1 MRMTGESVA
10 FCPGHISGYF
20 KRIMGQDAATTGS
33 CGAGIVISEGVYARV
48 EPSNHTSICICRRES
63 AGELALISHESP
75 PIAYAMKMLSLNA
88 TVTTECSLPIGAG
101 FGLSAAA
108 ILATLTALD
117 NLFNLGMGEDRIA
130 RAAHESEIVH
140 RTGLGD
146 VAACRGGGLVV
157 RTNAGIAAPVR
168 RYLGLIE
175 PVYAVS
181 FGPIHTPDVL
191 GSKEQ
196 MDKVTAAFPEKVPQ
210 TIGEFFSLS
219 KNFAQSSG
227 LLTPEVS
234 EVLTLCENA
243 GVPASMTMLGNGV
256 FAYGMRAKDVLSG
269 FGTLYEMHVA
279 QKGARIIEGSS

>member
-1 MRMTGESVA
+1 MMKRTVAA

-20 KRIMGQDAATTGS
+20 KRVMGQDAATTGS
-33 CGAGIVISEGVYARV
+33 CGAGIVISEGVQARV
-48 EPSNHTSICICRRES
+48 EPSKHTTIRVCRRDRF
-63 AGELALISHESP
+63 GKRTVISRTSP
-75 PIAYAMKMLSLNA
+75 PVTYAMDQLSLNA
-88 TVTTECSLPIGAG
+88 TVTTECTLPIGAG

-117 NLFNLGMGEDRIA
+117 NLYDLGIGEDRIA

-146 VAACRGGGLVV
+146 VAACRSGGLVV
-157 RTNAGIAAPVR
+157 RTTAGIAAPVQ
-168 RYLGLIE
+168 RYRDLLE

-196 MDKVTAAFPEKVPQ
+196 MDMVTAAFPKDVPQ

-219 KNFAQSSG
+219 KKFTEQSG
-227 LLTPEVS
+227 LLTPDVS
-234 EVLTLCENA
+234 KVLAGCGIS

-256 FAYGMRAKDVLSG
+256 FAYGAKAKNVFAG
-269 FGTLYEMHVA
+269 FGTTYEMHIA
-279 QKGARIIEGSS
+279 QEGPRIIEGIS

>member
-1 MRMTGESVA
+1 MMKRAVTA

-20 KRIMGQDAATTGS
+20 KRVMGQDAASTGS
-33 CGAGIVISEGVYARV
+33 CGAGIVISEGVHARV
-48 EPSNHTSICICRRES
+48 EPSKHTTISVCRKERS
-63 AGELALISHESP
+63 GKLTLISRISP
-75 PIAYAMKMLSLNA
+75 PVAYALEQLSLNA
-88 TVTTECSLPIGAG
+88 KVITECSLPIGAG

-117 NLFNLGMGEDRIA
+117 KLYDLGMGEDRIA

-157 RTNAGIAAPVR
+157 RTTAGIAAPVR
-168 RYLGLIE
+168 RYRDLFE

-196 MDKVTAAFPEKVPQ
+196 MDMVAAAFPKDIPY
-210 TIGEFFSLS
+210 TIGGFFSLS
-219 KNFAQSSG
+219 KNFAEQSG

-234 EVLTLCENA
+234 RILAVCGNT

-256 FAYGMRAKDVLSG
+256 FAYGATAKNVLAG
-269 FGTLYEMHVA
+269 FGVTHEMHIA
-279 QKGARIIEGSS
+279 QEGPRIIEGIL

>member
-1 MRMTGESVA
+1 MTGESVA

-20 KRIMGQDAATTGS
+20 KRVMGQDAATTGS
-33 CGAGIVISEGVYARV
+33 SGAGIVISEGVHARV
-48 EPSNHTSICICRRES
+48 EPSERTSICICRRERS
-63 AGELALISHESP
+63 GKLALISYKSP
-75 PIAYAMKMLSLNA
+75 PIAYAMKMLSLNG

-117 NLFNLGMGEDRIA
+117 NLYNLGMDDNRIA
-130 RAAHESEIVH
+130 HVAHESEIVH

-168 RYLGLIE
+168 RYLGFPE

>member
-1 MRMTGESVA
+1 MTGGSVA

-20 KRIMGQDAATTGS
+20 KRVIGQDAASTGS
-33 CGAGIVISEGVYARV
+33 SGAGIVITEGVHARV
-48 EPSNHTSICICRRES
+48 EPSNHTSICICRRDGS
-63 AGELALISHESP
+63 GGPAIISRESP

-117 NLFNLGMGEDRIA
+117 NLYNLGLGDDRIA
-130 RAAHESEIVH
+130 RAAHKSEIVH

-146 VAACRGGGLVV
+146 VSACRGGGLVV

-168 RYLGLIE
+168 RYLSLPE

-210 TIGEFFSLS
+210 TMGEFFSLS
-219 KNFAQSSG
+219 KKFSQKSG

-234 EVLTLCENA
+234 EVLIRCENA

-256 FAYGMRAKDVLSG
+256 FAYGVKAKDVLSG
-269 FGTLYEMHVA
+269 FGTLYEMHIE
-279 QKGARIIEGSS
+279 QKGPRIIEGSS

>member
-1 MRMTGESVA
+1 MTGGSVA

-20 KRIMGQDAATTGS
+20 KRVMGQDAATTGS
-33 CGAGIVISEGVYARV
+33 SGAGIVISEGVQARV
-48 EPSNHTSICICRRES
+48 EPSNHTSICICRRERS
-63 AGELALISHESP
+63 GEPAIISHESP
-75 PIAYAMKMLSLNA
+75 PIAYAMKMLSLDA

-117 NLFNLGMGEDRIA
+117 NLYNLGLGDDRIA

-175 PVYAVS
+175 PVYAIS

-210 TIGEFFSLS
+210 TIGDFFSIS
-219 KNFAQSSG
+219 KKFSQTSG

-234 EVLTLCENA
+234 EVLIRCETA

-256 FAYGMRAKDVLSG
+256 FAYGAKAKDVLSG
-269 FGTLYEMHVA
+269 FGTLYEMHIA
-279 QKGARIIEGSS
+279 QKGPRIIEGSS

>member
-1 MRMTGESVA
+1 MTGESVA

-20 KRIMGQDAATTGS
+20 KRVMGQDAATTGS
-33 CGAGIVISEGVYARV
+33 SGAGIVISEGVHARV

>member
-1 MRMTGESVA
+1 
-10 FCPGHISGYF
+10 
-20 KRIMGQDAATTGS
+20 
-33 CGAGIVISEGVYARV
+33 
-48 EPSNHTSICICRRES
+48 
-63 AGELALISHESP
+63 
-75 PIAYAMKMLSLNA
+75 MKMLSLNA

>member
-1 MRMTGESVA
+1 MKGGRVA

-20 KRIMGQDAATTGS
+20 KRVMGQDAATTGS
-33 CGAGIVISEGVYARV
+33 RGAGIVISEGVHARV
-48 EPSNHTSICICRRES
+48 EPSDQTSIFICRRKRS
-63 AGELALISHESP
+63 GGPAIISRESP

-117 NLFNLGMGEDRIA
+117 NLYNLGLGDDRIA

-146 VAACRGGGLVV
+146 VSACRGGGLVV
-157 RTNAGIAAPVR
+157 RTHTGIAAPVR

-210 TIGEFFSLS
+210 TMGEFFSLS
-219 KNFAQSSG
+219 NKFSHTSG

-234 EVLTLCENA
+234 EVLIRCENA

-256 FAYGMRAKDVLSG
+256 FAYGAKAKDVLSG
-269 FGTLYEMHVA
+269 FGTLYEMHIA
-279 QKGARIIEGSS
+279 QKGPRIIEGSS